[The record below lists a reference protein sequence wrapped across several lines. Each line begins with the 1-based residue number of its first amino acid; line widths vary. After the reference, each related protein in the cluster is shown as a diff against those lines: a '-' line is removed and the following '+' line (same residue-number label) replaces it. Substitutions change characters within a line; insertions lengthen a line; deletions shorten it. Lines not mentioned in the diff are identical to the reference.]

1 MLSYPPHRPF
11 KPLSSEAPS
20 VSQIKSQTKLHRKSQ
35 GFSNICGF
43 SDGGASG
50 SSCGWWADGWVGVCG
65 FVGVGFGS
73 VDLLPGFF
81 FFSVDYGLLVV
92 VVVVVV
98 SGVCSAAMVVIVDV
112 EQK

>member
-50 SSCGWWADGWVGVCG
+50 SSCGWWADGGVGVCG
-65 FVGVGFGS
+65 SIGVRFGSVGGGVGFRSEERRVGKEC
-73 VDLLPGFF
+73 VP
-81 FFSVDYGLLVV
+81 
-92 VVVVVV
+92 
-98 SGVCSAAMVVIVDV
+98 
-112 EQK
+112 